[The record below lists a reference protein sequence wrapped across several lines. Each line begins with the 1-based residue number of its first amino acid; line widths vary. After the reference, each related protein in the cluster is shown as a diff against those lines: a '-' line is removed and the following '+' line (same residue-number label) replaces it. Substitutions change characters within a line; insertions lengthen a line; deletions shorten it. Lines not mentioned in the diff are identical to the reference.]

1 MPSVA
6 HLEVHPQRYAAW
18 FEKYVAKACLK
29 ALEGSWKSAG
39 SVVCSK
45 REA

>member
-1 MPSVA
+1 MPRVAPFEA
-6 HLEVHPQRYAAW
+6 HLLRDEAW
-18 FEKYVAKACLK
+18 FEMYVAKACLK
-29 ALEGSWKSAG
+29 ALEGLLKSAG